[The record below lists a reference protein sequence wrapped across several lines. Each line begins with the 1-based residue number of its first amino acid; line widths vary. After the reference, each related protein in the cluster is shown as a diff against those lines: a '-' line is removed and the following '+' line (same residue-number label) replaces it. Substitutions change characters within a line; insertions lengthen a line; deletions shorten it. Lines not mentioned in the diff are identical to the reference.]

1 MLVYSG
7 MDSSAIEN
15 MLKLSHKDL
24 DAIYDKLLS
33 TGMAEVLYV
42 RKEVQLTPKGV
53 RYISES
59 LKTPMG

>member
-15 MLKLSHKDL
+15 MLKLSHKEL
-24 DAIYDKLLS
+24 EAVYEKLLGS
-33 TGMAEVLYV
+33 GLAEVLYV

-59 LKTPMG
+59 VKSPMD